1 MQSIEH
7 LCGAPQRRR
16 NTLITKRQATYRSL
30 QNMVVDKEEG
40 VETWPN
46 TANRRD
52 SMTACC
58 ILAATTTSPHPSC
71 LITFLNRI

>member
-1 MQSIEH
+1 MWGTPTSPKHVDHKE
-7 LCGAPQRRR
+7 AS
-16 NTLITKRQATYRSL
+16 YRSL
-30 QNMVVDKEEG
+30 QDMVVDKEEG

-71 LITFLNRI
+71 LITELNRI